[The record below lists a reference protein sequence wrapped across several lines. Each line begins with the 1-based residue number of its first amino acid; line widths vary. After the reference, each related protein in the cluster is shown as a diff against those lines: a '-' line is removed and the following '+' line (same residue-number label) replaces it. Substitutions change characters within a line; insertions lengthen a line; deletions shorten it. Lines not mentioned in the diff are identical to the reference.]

1 MKDEKFQKSLE
12 RDEIQNQY
20 KWSIEKIY
28 ENEELWE
35 IDFNNAKK
43 LIEEFTSLQG
53 KLIDGRSLLDSLELY
68 EKLNLKLVRIYTY
81 ANMKRDEDNRNSK
94 YQALADRGQ
103 GLMVEMESATSFYVP
118 ELLELSED
126 DLEVFYREEK
136 ALDKFKHFL
145 SDIFRQKEHVRSVNE
160 EQILAQM
167 GEVAQS
173 AKNIFGMLN
182 NADIKFPEIE
192 NEKNEKIEITK
203 GNFVQLMENPDRRVR
218 RDAFKGLY
226 SVYHQFRNTFA
237 TALISNIKK
246 NVFYSKVKKYESPR
260 SAALFNTNIP
270 IDVYDTLIETIHR
283 HLPLMHRYV
292 SLRKKL
298 LGLDELHIYDLYTPV
313 VQDVHLNYSYEE
325 AQELL
330 IKGLKPLGDEYLG
343 IMQEGFENG
352 WVDVYE
358 NKGKTGGA
366 YSWGTYETYP
376 FILLNYKGT
385 VDHVFTLA
393 HEMGHSL
400 HSYFTAKNQ
409 PFIYANYKIFVAEVA
424 STVNEAI
431 LMDYMIKNT
440 HDPKVKMYF
449 VNQYLEQFRGTV
461 FRQTMFAEFE
471 KITHELVEK
480 GEALTADQLSSIY
493 HDLNVKYYGG
503 DITVDDEVSME
514 WARIPH
520 FYNSFYVY
528 QYATGYSAAIALS
541 KQILQEGETALQRYI
556 GFLKSGDSDYSIN
569 VLKRAGVDMTSDKPI
584 VDAMEVFEKLID
596 ELEKIADVQK

>member
-1 MKDEKFQKSLE
+1 MKANYNKVLE
-12 RDEIQNQY
+12 REEIEDSF

-35 IDFNNAKK
+35 GDFINAKA
-43 LIEEFTSLQG
+43 LIQEFSDFQG
-53 KLIDGRSLLDSLELY
+53 KIFDGRTLLDSLELF
-68 EKLNLKLVRIYTY
+68 EKLHLKLVKIYTY
-81 ANMKRDEDNRNSK
+81 ARMKKDEDNRESK

-103 GLMVEMESATSFYVP
+103 GLMVEMESAISFYVP
-118 ELLELSED
+118 ELLELSDE
-126 DLEVFYREEK
+126 DLEVFYRDEK
-136 ALDKFKHFL
+136 GLDKYKHFL
-145 SDIFRQKEHVRSVNE
+145 SDVFRQKAHVRSVSE

-167 GEVAQS
+167 GEIAQS
-173 AKNIFGMLN
+173 AQNIFGMLN

-192 NEKNEKIEITK
+192 NEKGEKIELTK
-203 GNFVQLMENPDRRVR
+203 GNFVQFMENPDRRVR
-218 RDAFKGLY
+218 RDAFQALY
-226 SVYHQFRNTFA
+226 GVYHQFRNTFA
-237 TALISNIKK
+237 TSLISNIKK
-246 NVFYSKVKKYESPR
+246 NVFYAKVKKYDSPR
-260 SAALFNTNIP
+260 GAALFSSNIP
-270 IDVYDTLIETIHR
+270 IDVYDTLVDTINK

-292 SLRKKL
+292 SLRKRL
-298 LGLDELHIYDLYTPV
+298 LELDELHIYDLYTPV
-313 VQDVHLNYSYEE
+313 VKGVSLNYSYKE

-330 IKGLKPLGDEYLG
+330 LKGLKPLGDEYIA
-343 IMQEGFENG
+343 IMKEGFDNR
-352 WVDVYE
+352 WVDVFE

-366 YSWGTYETYP
+366 YSWGTYESYP
-376 FILLNYKGT
+376 YILMNYKGT
-385 VDHVFTLA
+385 IDHVFTLA

-400 HSYFTAKNQ
+400 HSYLTSQNQ

-440 HDPKVKMYF
+440 DDKKLKMYLI
-449 VNQYLEQFRGTV
+449 NQYLEQFRGTV

-480 GEALTADQLSSIY
+480 GEALTADRLSSIY
-493 HDLNVKYYGG
+493 HDLNVKYYGA
-503 DITVDDEVSME
+503 DILVDEEVDME

-541 KQILQEGETALQRYI
+541 KQILQEGAPALQRYL

-569 VLKRAGVDMTSDKPI
+569 VLKRAGVDMTSEKP
-584 VDAMEVFEKLID
+584 VLAAMEVFAGLID
-596 ELEKIADVQK
+596 ELEELAK